1 MFGNINN
8 QLLGVYRAK
17 VVDTHDPMQKG
28 RLRVCPE
35 TSLGDTE
42 SVWARALISTELAAA
57 GHGDIVLVLFES
69 GNAIHPIVIGLLEK
83 ASPDS

>member
-17 VVDTHDPMQKG
+17 VVDTDDPMQKG

-35 TSLGDTE
+35 TSLGDAE
-42 SVWARALISTELAAA
+42 SVWAKALLTSELAAA
-57 GHGDIVLVLFES
+57 RIGDTVLVIFES
-69 GNAIHPIVIGLLEK
+69 GNHIHPIVLGILER
-83 ASPDS
+83 AER